1 MIRYVLIVLITV
13 ALLALSLP
21 AIDHVAAQR
30 AENQV
35 ESEVQTIDRVA
46 TNLFEEET
54 VPPAGVDGPKRVLT
68 LRLPSDSFTSD
79 AVEYIRI
86 RRITD
91 RVSLATYRVP
101 GRAERRIRIDAPI
114 VNEDGGIVELGG
126 EGERR
131 IHLTLER
138 DDEGDPVIVLGRGGA

>member
-21 AIDHVAAQR
+21 AVDHVADRR

-46 TNLFEEET
+46 TNLVQEET
-54 VPPAGVDGPKRVLT
+54 LPPAGVAGPKRVLT
-68 LRLPSDSFTSD
+68 LRFPSDSFTST

-86 RRITD
+86 RRITED
-91 RVSLATYRVP
+91 VSLATYRVP
-101 GRAERRIRIDAPI
+101 GRAERQIRIDAPV
-114 VNEDGGIVELGG
+114 VNEDGGNVELGG

-131 IHLTLER
+131 IHLTLES
-138 DDEGDPVIVLGRGGA
+138 DDDGHPVVVLGRGGA